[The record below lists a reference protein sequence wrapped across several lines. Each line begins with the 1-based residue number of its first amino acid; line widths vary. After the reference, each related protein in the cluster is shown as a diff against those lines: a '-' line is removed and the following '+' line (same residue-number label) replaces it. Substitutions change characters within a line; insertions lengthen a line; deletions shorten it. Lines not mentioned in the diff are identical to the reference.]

1 MQDRQLTYEKETG
14 AKSKMI
20 RDTEAENMRA
30 GRKKQRGTRRSF
42 NGPQCTL
49 LTCQTDLASFR
60 RALLSLQSQ
69 VDDLDRIKADYYH
82 EVFAG
87 EQETWAM
94 LSNKVALVVRS
105 QIDSSDRIVTKASS
119 DSVIESMV
127 ASILDP
133 FNAYAPAGTGYD
145 EGTIFSILPPLSIA
159 SPANSGSHAN
169 SPQHPSSGLART
181 RTNVSSANAA
191 SQPQTNGDSPA
202 STARWAEE
210 QLRRRMSNTS
220 PSSGGPEDEV
230 TPRKAPPR
238 RKDQLSWISEG
249 DNDADEGGSAAAASA
264 GQDAPVQDNDTTT
277 KPEAADL
284 SHIGMGEDEPRWS

>member
-1 MQDRQLTYEKETG
+1 MP
-14 AKSKMI
+14 AKADIGEHSW
-20 RDTEAENMRA
+20 RA
-30 GRKKQRGTRRSF
+30 
-42 NGPQCTL
+42 
-49 LTCQTDLASFR
+49 TDLASFR

-87 EQETWAM
+87 EQETWSM
-94 LSNKVALVVRS
+94 LSSKVALVVRS
-105 QIDSSDRIVTKASS
+105 QIDSSDRVVTKASS

-133 FNAYAPAGTGYD
+133 FNAYAPAGTAYE

-181 RTNVSSANAA
+181 RTNVSSAN
-191 SQPQTNGDSPA
+191 SVTQRQPQNGSDSPA
-202 STARWAEE
+202 STARWADE
-210 QLRRRMSNTS
+210 QLRRRLSNTS
-220 PSSGGPEDEV
+220 PSGGGPEVEV
-230 TPRKAPPR
+230 TPRKAPTR

-249 DNDADEGGSAAAASA
+249 DNDADEGNAATPLAQES
-264 GQDAPVQDNDTTT
+264 PVQDSDAGA
-277 KPEAADL
+277 KQEAADM
-284 SHIGMGEDEPRWS
+284 SHIGMAEDEPRWS